1 LNRQQKQS
9 ATILSVA
16 LDSREELQ
24 IMVDWIA
31 EEDGKK
37 PDYTFLSDPGHLV
50 VNRYGLWNPNVA
62 QEVAEPAPGVAHRN
76 FASRPSRGYTNP
88 ATFVIDRLGVVRH
101 RYIHDVD
108 QRVRPTNRQIAR
120 DLAAVATTPTTPKT
134 P

>member
-1 LNRQQKQS
+1 LDRREQKS

-50 VNRYGLWNPNVA
+50 INRYGLWNPNVA
-62 QEVAEPAPGVAHRN
+62 KDVAEDAPGVAHRK
-76 FASRPSRGYTNP
+76 FSARPGRGYTNP
-88 ATFVIDRLGVVRH
+88 ATFVIDRQGVVRCK
-101 RYIHDVD
+101 YIHDAD
-108 QRVRPTNRQIAR
+108 QRLRPSIRQIAR
-120 DLAAVATTPTTPKT
+120 DLAAVR
-134 P
+134 